1 MKQALTKV
9 FQYYGPILDIIA
21 KSSLKR
27 KGQAF
32 IVFDSEKSALEAV
45 DEMTGF
51 ELYGKA
57 LKVSKAKTHSDET
70 VKRKAADMFDEHK
83 RKRLMQK
90 GTLCHCDYAKHT
102 LIVCRLQARRRRRES
117 ASQPC
122 SHRREASRSKD
133 GSCSRSRRI
142 RTAEQDPLPAE
153 HSPRRRRRRPHN
165 HIRALRRL
173 QGSSFGLGQ
182 VRGVRRIRKRAI
194 RDYGKGGNGEYT
206 DRRRRQANEG
216 HIPAAVG
223 YCVWIFACG
232 FHDIMIPRSAS
243 ARTMKMLSKCVFICC
258 GAMLISIIGNFQM
271 RQHLFRPQI
280 THQHPLSSHYRS
292 PAGPSTSQTTAISG
306 VEAFTIRIGASIV
319 VNRRTR
325 PMSFPTK

>member
-32 IVFDSEKSALEAV
+32 IVYDSEKSALEAV
-45 DEMTGF
+45 DEMSGF

-70 VKRKAADMFDEHK
+70 VKRKATDMFDEHK

-90 GTLCHCDYAKHT
+90 GTICHCGYAKHMLT
-102 LIVCRLQARRRRRES
+102 MCRLQARRRRRQS

-122 SHRREASRSKD
+122 SRRREASRSKD
-133 GSCSRSRRI
+133 RSRSRSRRI
-142 RTAEQDPLPAE
+142 RTAEQDALPAE

-173 QGSSFGLGQ
+173 QGSPSGVGQ
-182 VRGVRRIRKRAI
+182 VRGVCRIRERAI
-194 RDYGKGGNGEYT
+194 RDHSEGGDGEHT
-206 DRRRRQANEG
+206 DRCGRQANEG
-216 HIPAAVG
+216 HIPTAVG

-243 ARTMKMLSKCVFICC
+243 T
-258 GAMLISIIGNFQM
+258 GQ
-271 RQHLFRPQI
+271 
-280 THQHPLSSHYRS
+280 
-292 PAGPSTSQTTAISG
+292 
-306 VEAFTIRIGASIV
+306 
-319 VNRRTR
+319 
-325 PMSFPTK
+325 